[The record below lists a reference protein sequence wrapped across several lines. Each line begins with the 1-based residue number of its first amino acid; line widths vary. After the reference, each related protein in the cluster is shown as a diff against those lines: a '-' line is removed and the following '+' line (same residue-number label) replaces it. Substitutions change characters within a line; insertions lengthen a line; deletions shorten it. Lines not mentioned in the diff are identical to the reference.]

1 MSRKVQVVESDD
13 VIGANHKVEIISKA
27 ERVQENPLRLGV
39 LESDLVT
46 FLFFY
51 EEQCELSV
59 WHLGC
64 EAVLRGMHRHWLDI
78 LSATEMLWVKLWKNL
93 LVDAEV
99 KDLGFVSWFV
109 FLAQLFVDDECSI
122 VM

>member
-1 MSRKVQVVESDD
+1 MHVKEKHYSLALLIHKDQSTSHRLEMGTSNRVDIGNWDFFNGHRLMSRKIQVVESDD

-59 WHLGC
+59 
-64 EAVLRGMHRHWLDI
+64 
-78 LSATEMLWVKLWKNL
+78 
-93 LVDAEV
+93 
-99 KDLGFVSWFV
+99 
-109 FLAQLFVDDECSI
+109 
-122 VM
+122 